1 MNTFKLKIMS
11 PDGIFYD
18 GDAYQLSLRAVDGEV
33 AVFADHIPYL
43 TAVGLGECRVYTESG
58 AEPKRAACCGGMLTF
73 MDNEALLAPTT
84 FEWAENINVE
94 RAKAAKEKA
103 LARLAGEEQVSD
115 AKRSLAK
122 LKLQRAE
129 VRLKVAGE
137 MK

>member
-18 GDAYQLSLRAVDGEV
+18 GNAYQLSIKAVDGEL

-84 FEWAENINVE
+84 FEWAEDIDVE

-103 LARLAGEEQVSD
+103 LARISGEEPVSET
-115 AKRSLAK
+115 KKSLAK

-137 MK
+137 NK

>member
-1 MNTFKLKIMS
+1 MNRFKLKIMS

-18 GDAYQLSLRAVDGEV
+18 GEAYQLSIKAVDGEV

-43 TAVGLGECRVYTESG
+43 TAEALGECRVYTESG

-84 FEWAENINVE
+84 FEWAEDIDVE

-103 LARLAGEEQVSD
+103 LARLSGEEPVSE
-115 AKRSLAK
+115 AKKNLAR

-137 MK
+137 KK

>member
-1 MNTFKLKIMS
+1 MNRFKLKIMS

-18 GDAYQLSLRAVDGEV
+18 GEAYQLSIKAVDGEV

-43 TAVGLGECRVYTESG
+43 TAVALGECRVYAESG

-84 FEWAENINVE
+84 FEWAEDIDVE

-103 LARLAGEEQVSD
+103 LARLSGEEPVSE
-115 AKRSLAK
+115 AKKNLAR

-129 VRLKVAGE
+129 VRLKVAE
-137 MK
+137 KN

>member
-84 FEWAENINVE
+84 FEWADKIDVN
-94 RAKAAKEKA
+94 RAEASQHRAEDVLHNKNSTDTDLRLAE
-103 LARLAGEEQVSD
+103 ARLH
-115 AKRSLAK
+115 
-122 LKLQRAE
+122 RAL
-129 VRLKVAGE
+129 VRKSVASH
-137 MK
+137 K